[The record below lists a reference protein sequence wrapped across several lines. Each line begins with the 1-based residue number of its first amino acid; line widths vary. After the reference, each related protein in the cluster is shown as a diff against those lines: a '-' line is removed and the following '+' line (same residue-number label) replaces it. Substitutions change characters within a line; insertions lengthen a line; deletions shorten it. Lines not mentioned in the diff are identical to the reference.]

1 MRGFP
6 LRHTGVMP
14 ESEPLRARQWTQD
27 KYFPVIVVSPHH
39 ATTLSLSVN
48 TITNV
53 IPLLPL
59 SCLT

>member
-1 MRGFP
+1 MMRGFP

-39 ATTLSLSVN
+39 ATTLSLSQ
-48 TITNV
+48 
-53 IPLLPL
+53 
-59 SCLT
+59 